1 MNKAKAMAA
10 MPEAPTTPGTTI
22 RPAPLLVEVLLGELL
37 DLTVV
42 VVSGFEDVVPG
53 VEPVD
58 DPLGPGVEEP
68 PGTDNPLISA
78 ATVELKVPV
87 MPVRVNLAEN
97 ASAKALLW
105 LAFGRLLDVK
115 RMK

>member
-22 RPAPLLVEVLLGELL
+22 RPAPLLVDVLLGELL

-42 VVSGFEDVVPG
+42 VVGGLEDAVLGEVK
-53 VEPVD
+53 PVD

-68 PGTDNPLISA
+68 PGAADPLISA
-78 ATVELKVPV
+78 ATVALKVPV
-87 MPVRVNLAEN
+87 MPVRLFPRVSCEQARIKKILNPRKL
-97 ASAKALLW
+97 
-105 LAFGRLLDVK
+105 G
-115 RMK
+115 